1 MEESNTSDL
10 REQLDR
16 LEAEE
21 TRVSAERRHLHR
33 QIDYG
38 FATETTR
45 AREREVSDRRRD
57 LHRQID
63 ALRELLGLPVG
74 PARASVEPSLDQT
87 AGDGSIR
94 ELERIGDRPE
104 DQASPLEYGDIT

>member
-1 MEESNTSDL
+1 MEESKTNDL
-10 REQLDR
+10 HEQLAR

-33 QIDYG
+33 QVDYG

-63 ALRELLGLPVG
+63 ALRELLGLPGG
-74 PARASVEPSLDQT
+74 PERASVEPSLDQI
-87 AGDGSIR
+87 AGDGSIP
-94 ELERIGDRPE
+94 ELERIGDRRE
-104 DQASPLEYGDIT
+104 DQASPPEYGDIM